1 MVVHRGQHTELQNR
15 KDEMELDLEGQAK
28 NTQQSPCSKQAQS
41 SGGLPAQSWKCTSYV
56 QERDYPKGESKKLL
70 RR

>member
-1 MVVHRGQHTELQNR
+1 
-15 KDEMELDLEGQAK
+15 MELDLEGQAK